1 MEAELANIL
10 ATDIDLDILGADW
23 DSLEDTFKRAWV
35 TAVRRYGTMRPSR
48 SIKPAPALPASA
60 PGLPGFKM
68 ASPPSSH
75 GVAIKPLD
83 EESLK
88 DIEITCRK
96 TIETATGAE
105 KCGRKFIYAVD
116 KQIEYHN
123 LNYDPP
129 GKCDR
134 CRALDKA
141 AKICP
146 YHAAGHCK
154 KADACDM
161 VHDKPAQS
169 APSSFHQRKNMS
181 REGDDD
187 SDDDDSDISNYQL
200 SIEY

>member
-1 MEAELANIL
+1 M
-10 ATDIDLDILGADW
+10 
-23 DSLEDTFKRAWV
+23 
-35 TAVRRYGTMRPSR
+35 
-48 SIKPAPALPASA
+48 
-60 PGLPGFKM
+60 
-68 ASPPSSH
+68 
-75 GVAIKPLD
+75 
-83 EESLK
+83 
-88 DIEITCRK
+88 
-96 TIETATGAE
+96 
-105 KCGRKFIYAVD
+105 D

-161 VHDKPAQS
+161 VHDKPAQGKS